1 MCALALRS
9 TPDPALAGIRDRLT
23 QQFALHRRT
32 APFWTAYQGLQQEVI
47 RAHPRDHVRLC
58 NAMAD
63 IAEDLGAVTHAQ
75 LLDGNTGCTPR

>member
-47 RAHPRDHVRLC
+47 HAH
-58 NAMAD
+58 MS
-63 IAEDLGAVTHAQ
+63 
-75 LLDGNTGCTPR
+75 GCATPWPTSPKTSVQ